1 MEGGEGRREKGKK
14 KGEGKGGRNQGEG
27 KGKEGRVRAA
37 NTPHE
42 LCEATNTAPC
52 GPAAAAAVKRGRC
65 TAAGEADA
73 SKLPMHAIS
82 ATCEW
87 PLRPRAVHPLG
98 PHHASLRLQRASG
111 ELPTTIPSPPHLQTP
126 SALGHTMRE
135 PLELGRTSQTER
147 RRLAPPRGA

>member
-1 MEGGEGRREKGKK
+1 MEGGEGRREKEKK
-14 KGEGKGGRNQGEG
+14 RRREGRNQE
-27 KGKEGRVRAA
+27 KEGGGREVKGR

-52 GPAAAAAVKRGRC
+52 GPAAAAAVKRGQC